1 MFRAHYTAADLAAM
15 TPAEREA
22 TASTLRALRE
32 DIADL
37 AALHPNAPML
47 DRLARRASELD
58 EDMNAPVER
67 ASRKVA
73 A

>member
-15 TPAEREA
+15 NGAERAALA
-22 TASTLRALRE
+22 TTLRTLRE

-47 DRLARRASELD
+47 ARLARRASELD
-58 EDMNAPVER
+58 EDMNAPAER
-67 ASRKVA
+67 ASARRA